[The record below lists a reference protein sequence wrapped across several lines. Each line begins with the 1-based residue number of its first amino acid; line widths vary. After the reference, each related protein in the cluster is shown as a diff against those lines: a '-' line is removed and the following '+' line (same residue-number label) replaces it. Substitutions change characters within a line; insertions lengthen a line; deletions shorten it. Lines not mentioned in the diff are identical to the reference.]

1 MLFFH
6 NISTPL
12 PQPEFRVNNNAVP
25 TGQATEFVSWLV

>member
-12 PQPEFRVNNNAVP
+12 PPPEFLVNNAVP
-25 TGQATEFVSWLV
+25 PGQATEFVSWLV